1 LVGVQLF
8 FPDVKREA
16 NEPPNDGALPRQG
29 VGE

>member
-1 LVGVQLF
+1 LL

-16 NEPPNDGALPRQG
+16 NEPPNDGALPQG